1 MIILDSSILFRTTLR
16 HANADLIRTI
26 RAAGV
31 EKVAVPWTVM
41 EELAAQ
47 RAVAYRDKHA
57 AAREALDALQ
67 DTTPWRLGQNLPA
80 LDLERVRE
88 HWRKE
93 FAEFVDVL
101 PVSESVLRESL
112 FREANALAP
121 CKRVSVKGQ
130 DKPEKVGGRDVSI
143 WLTAVEYARDHK
155 DETVYFVSRNT
166 TDFGD
171 GSPGSYQY
179 PMDGDV
185 RDLGDRFVHYT
196 SLDDVVKKF
205 TEETEA
211 DEAGLRAVLDESQTL
226 IAHEAYEAQ
235 RFLAATGDP
244 MKSNL
249 MWCTVHPGVELSG
262 EPVGDGGRTVSL
274 GWLMQPETKLECVK
288 DVSAYRIGD
297 HVWCT
302 ATTRWLLSG
311 TAVLAKMRMSP
322 AVAAWE
328 VRVLLNLSHP
338 SSPLYILRTAQ
349 PQAVSQEEASMLAV
363 PGWGKSWSDPSAAM
377 QFERGSLAE
386 TFSKLTL
393 VLAASLHS
401 RGQGTLEQ
409 PTE

>member
-1 MIILDSSILFRTTLR
+1 MIILDTSILFRTTLR

-31 EKVAVPWTVM
+31 EEVAVPWTVM

-47 RAVAYRDKHA
+47 KTIAYRDKHA
-57 AAREALDALQ
+57 AARAALGALQ
-67 DTTPWRLGQNLPA
+67 EDTPWRLPQNLPS

-93 FAEFVDVL
+93 FAELVDVL
-101 PVSESVLRESL
+101 PVSESVLQESL

-130 DKPEKVGGRDVSI
+130 DKPEKVGARDVSI
-143 WLTAVEYARDHK
+143 WLTAVEYARNNE

-179 PMDGDV
+179 PMDRDV

-205 TEETEA
+205 TEETEVNE
-211 DEAGLRAVLDESQTL
+211 DGLRAILVDNQTL
-226 IAHEAYEAQ
+226 IAHEAWEDM
-235 RFLAATGDP
+235 RFLPSTGDP
-244 MKSNL
+244 MAANFML
-249 MWCTVHPGVELSG
+249 CTVHPGLELSG

-274 GWLMQPETKLECVK
+274 GWLMQPDAKLESVK

-311 TAVLAKMRMSP
+311 TAALAQMRMSR
-322 AVAAWE
+322 AVTAWE
-328 VRVLLNLSHP
+328 IRVLLNTTNP
-338 SSPLYILRTAQ
+338 SSPLYILRTDQ
-349 PQAVSQEEASMLAV
+349 PQAVSQEEASMLSV
-363 PGWGKSWSDPSAAM
+363 PGWGKIWSNPSNAA

-386 TFSKLTL
+386 VLNKLTL
-393 VLAASLHS
+393 ALATNHT
-401 RGQGTLEQ
+401 RGPGTLE
-409 PTE
+409 PPAE

>member
-1 MIILDSSILFRTTLR
+1 MIILDTSILFRTTLR

-31 EKVAVPWTVM
+31 EEVAVPWTVM

-47 RAVAYRDKHA
+47 KAIAYRDKHA
-57 AAREALDALQ
+57 AARAALDALQ
-67 DTTPWRLGQNLPA
+67 GDTPWRLPQNLPS

-93 FAEFVDVL
+93 FAELVVVL
-101 PVSESVLRESL
+101 PVSEGVLQESL

-130 DKPEKVGGRDVSI
+130 DKPEKVGARDVSI
-143 WLTAVEYARDHK
+143 WLTAVEYARNHV

-166 TDFGD
+166 NDFGD

-179 PMDGDV
+179 PMDRDV

-205 TEETEA
+205 TDETEVNE
-211 DEAGLRAVLDESQTL
+211 DGLRAILVDNQTL
-226 IAHEAYEAQ
+226 IAHEAWEDM
-235 RFLAATGDP
+235 RFLPSTGDP
-244 MKSNL
+244 MAANFML
-249 MWCTVHPGVELSG
+249 CTVHPGLELSG

-274 GWLMQPETKLECVK
+274 GWLMQPDAKLESVK

-311 TAVLAKMRMSP
+311 TAALAQMRVSR
-322 AVAAWE
+322 AVTAWE
-328 VRVLLNLSHP
+328 VRVLLNTTNP
-338 SSPLYILRTAQ
+338 SSPLYILRTDQ
-349 PQAVSQEEASMLAV
+349 PQAVSQEEASMLSG
-363 PGWGKSWSDPSAAM
+363 PGWGKIWSNPSSAG
-377 QFERGSLAE
+377 QFERGSLADVL
-386 TFSKLTL
+386 SKLAL
-393 VLAASLHS
+393 SLAENWPTRASA
-401 RGQGTLEQ
+401 TLES
-409 PTE
+409 PAE